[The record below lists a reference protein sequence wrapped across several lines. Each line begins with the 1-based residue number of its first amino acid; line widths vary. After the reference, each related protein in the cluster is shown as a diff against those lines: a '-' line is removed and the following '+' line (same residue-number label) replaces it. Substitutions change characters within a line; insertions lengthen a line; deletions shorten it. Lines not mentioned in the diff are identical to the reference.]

1 MNYKITYKTIKKD
14 LKENNNYNDYNY
26 CTIVSGAIM
35 FQRPFKEIQEFYFQ
49 EGRKRFKGFH
59 AEKAN
64 KKLCKKYGFT
74 FKEYRY
80 NSFKQGYVYMQGTT
94 SEDCLIYKKT
104 RLTLTNYKKFL
115 DYGDYIFSSHG
126 SINHAICVKNNEVE
140 DWTKDRRYT
149 IESICKF
156 EKIEKNPVERFDF
169 SKFINI

>member
-26 CTIVSGAIM
+26 CTVVSGAIM
-35 FQRPFKEIQEFYFQ
+35 FQRPFKEIQEFYFS
-49 EGRKRFKGFH
+49 EGRKRFKGFC

-80 NSFKQGYVYMQGTT
+80 SSFKQGYV
-94 SEDCLIYKKT
+94 SRNFEDYLIHKNT

-140 DWTKDRRYT
+140 DWTNGRRYT

-156 EKIEKNPVERFDF
+156 EKIEKTPIERFDF